1 VSSLDRLWAGW
12 RADYI
17 EAVTGAGA
25 LESHPDGC
33 VFCAILASGLPDTET
48 HVVWRHPGG
57 QAVAL
62 LNAYPYCSGHLMV
75 MPTRHVGAVEDLTP
89 DEGAAVWQGI
99 GEAIRA
105 VKSAYRPDGL
115 NIGANL
121 GRAAGAG
128 IPGHFHMHV
137 LPRWTGDS
145 NFMTSIADTRV
156 LPETLSAA
164 AAKVRAAWE
173 PA

>member
-12 RADYI
+12 RAEYI
-17 EAVTGAGA
+17 EGVTGASEG
-25 LESHPDGC
+25 HPGGC
-33 VFCAILASGLPDTET
+33 VLCAILTSGLPDTET
-48 HVVWRHPGG
+48 HIVWRHPGG
-57 QAVAL
+57 RAVAI

-75 MPTRHVGAVEDLTP
+75 MPTRHVGAIEELT
-89 DEGAAVWQGI
+89 DEEGTVVWQGI
-99 GEAIRA
+99 GQAVKA

-137 LPRWTGDS
+137 LPRWAGDS
-145 NFMTSIADTRV
+145 NFMTSIAEARV

-164 AAKVRAAWE
+164 AAKIRSTWE
-173 PA
+173 RI